1 MAMVQGLR
9 GQTRL
14 ALRELKRVLPLLA
27 QERDHASWTVSCA
40 AKALEHIRQGDAEMA
55 LHEVQRALAA
65 DWALWSGLLD
75 RPPWPA
81 ADHEALAL
89 RCQSAGL
96 SLVARPLAALA
107 ACRMVQAGGRNRAE
121 PWLVSVR
128 APEFLDRL
136 HAATPWAALF
146 GAQAL
151 RLAGE
156 GVNAPALTT
165 LGADWLRRTARA
177 SVPDAFRDSFL
188 QRSPVNRALL
198 TLAAQR

>member
-1 MAMVQGLR
+1 M
-9 GQTRL
+9 
-14 ALRELKRVLPLLA
+14 
-27 QERDHASWTVSCA
+27 
-40 AKALEHIRQGDAEMA
+40 
-55 LHEVQRALAA
+55 
-65 DWALWSGLLD
+65 
-75 RPPWPA
+75 
-81 ADHEALAL
+81 

-96 SLVARPLAALA
+96 SLVAGPLAALA
-107 ACRMVQAGGRNRAE
+107 AWRLMQAGERDRAE

-151 RLAGE
+151 RLAGKRA
-156 GVNAPALTT
+156 NARALAT